1 MRFSTWFDLMEK
13 ILAMMHLHSCQSSDH
28 LTIHIILCS
37 RQSFATH
44 HLPSRRLLQM
54 MKENED
60 AMAFVPGN
68 IKKNRPGRFIIHD
81 RALVEAE
88 ILPKYFN
95 HASFASLR
103 RQLNYFHF
111 IREGKG
117 RMKGATYYNEA
128 VFEIDDILLLRRRN
142 EPVGG
147 ATATAT
153 SKQPSSSG
161 NDKKAK
167 AQRVVSSDAE
177 DEQNEAPSKPSSTSS
192 RRKRKKATS
201 DPAVVDGSPTTAHI
215 ISPSESME
223 NMSTKAEEEIVPT
236 CMESDAEDDD
246 ATIEGSLASYKSIQT
261 SSQDKKPTLVLDLTR
276 PSEEDFTTPFY
287 AHGYASFSQIQQ
299 QQQQQYSNEISY
311 AEPLHHYQHDINHV
325 AGTFAATAAFTSKK
339 ESPHPITPPS
349 QEDTTWEDE
358 LEGCSALL
366 ALQSYGPPP
375 SKKSRQVSA

>member
-1 MRFSTWFDLMEK
+1 
-13 ILAMMHLHSCQSSDH
+13 MMHLHSCQSSDH
-28 LTIHIILCS
+28 FTILIILCS
-37 RQSFATH
+37 RQLFATH
-44 HLPSRRLLQM
+44 HLIFRRLLQM

-167 AQRVVSSDAE
+167 AQRVVSSNAE

-201 DPAVVDGSPTTAHI
+201 DPTEVDGSPTRTTAHI

-223 NMSTKAEEEIVPT
+223 SMSTKAEEETVPT
-236 CMESDAEDDD
+236 CMESEAEDDD
-246 ATIEGSLASYKSIQT
+246 GTIEGSLASYKSIQT
-261 SSQDKKPTLVLDLTR
+261 SSQGKKPTLVLDLTR

-287 AHGYASFSQIQQ
+287 AHGYASFSQLQH
-299 QQQQQYSNEISY
+299 QQQYSNEISY
-311 AEPLHHYQHDINHV
+311 AEPIHHYQHDINHV
-325 AGTFAATAAFTSKK
+325 AGTFAATAAFTSPQKE